1 MKALKSSTYSR
12 DTADLPS
19 VTDTFFEN
27 PILRTITTDFHFTLS
42 VAAGDVDGD
51 ARLYLDCP
59 FQNATGASH
68 YMLRGVS
75 GGKRVM

>member
-19 VTDTFFEN
+19 VTDTFFDN

-42 VAAGDVDGD
+42 VAVGDVDGD
-51 ARLYLDCP
+51 ARFYLDYPC
-59 FQNATGASH
+59 QDASGVSH

-75 GGKRVM
+75 GEKRVM